1 MKHKDSLAILLEIN
15 YEWGSNQLQMT
26 QEDNG
31 GFLRLLPRISLQTT
45 LSDKAEEL
53 AKDKQRQRGVGWGVA
68 WYLICYLWIA
78 VCEAK

>member
-26 QEDNG
+26 QEDNV
-31 GFLRLLPRISLQTT
+31 GFLRPLPRISLQTT

-53 AKDKQRQRGVGWGVA
+53 AKDKQRQRGETGSLVS
-68 WYLICYLWIA
+68 YLLF
-78 VCEAK
+78 VDSSL